1 MPVARDWIPFR
12 QHAFVMTWWLL
23 MACPWMAVAN
33 DYYVAPSGN
42 DTNPGSLSQPFR
54 TAQQAASVLQ
64 PGDTAWLRAGT
75 YRETVVPAHSGA
87 QGAPITFRSYPGE
100 FAVISGLELVTNWTS
115 YTGSIYKA
123 SMPWTQNGGSR
134 WWSVA
139 GGDQVFVDGVMMC
152 EARWPNLP
160 AGVTPA
166 TLEKTN
172 LARSESGQVLVSN
185 TNGGP
190 AVARYSITG
199 LPGNAN
205 ALKDAYIFF
214 LCGAHWVPM
223 TGTVTA
229 SDTNSVTFSY
239 PFNDNTNLNN
249 AYLIQDRDHFF
260 VWGKLSLLDSP
271 SEWFHDTDGTLYLW
285 TPDGGSPTNHVVEA
299 RKRDTAFDL
308 RGRSYITLADL
319 NIFAGDLESDTNSHH
334 VMLQGLDI
342 RYVAHGTW
350 VSWWWGFGAWDM
362 SLKLLGSNSVVS
374 DCDIHCSADSIL
386 MVGVHGRVP
395 DATANGDNSVI
406 TNNVITDWGYDAS
419 GSGVEWAGSNVLIS
433 GNAISNSIS
442 WMAINSWKSR
452 ASRII
457 YNDLSAMGKLVWD
470 QSALYVYPAGNLQG
484 TEIGWNRIHDTCG
497 ELDATRSYNGSDGI
511 YFDAGSSFF
520 TLHHNVIWNTPGMAL
535 NLYGVANLLISDF
548 NIYNN
553 TFDSTNVDLFNVQN
567 LKFCNNIVRK
577 WADRGYGAGNGNQVY
592 SNNLE
597 NLNSALQCPD
607 PHYVNPALGDFTL
620 MSNSPAIDQGMV
632 IPSYTD
638 GYIGPAPDIE
648 PTSTANPPGG
658 PEPSWRNGTCMACT
672 VSWNG
677 TPDSNTLFTVNG
689 LPALRGLGD
698 NFKLQIGTNTAG
710 GTVNLQNGAWTVS
723 NVPGAVDLA
732 PGIHVYGRVGD
743 GTPVAL
749 GTPLLSI
756 SVTNGNVT
764 IPWDGSTA
772 KATEHYQPAGG
783 LDRCC
788 WFCQPLQHTRYQQRL
803 LLSHEVPVGTMTP
816 V

>member
-1 MPVARDWIPFR
+1 MPVAHDRKPFR
-12 QHAFVMTWWLL
+12 RHGVITAGCWLL
-23 MACPWMAVAN
+23 ASPLVAN
-33 DYYVAPSGN
+33 ANDFYVAPSGS
-42 DTNPGSLSQPFR
+42 DGNPGTLSQPFR
-54 TAQQAASVLQ
+54 TVQQAASVLQ

-87 QGAPITFRSYPGE
+87 PGAPITFRSYPGE

-115 YTGSIYKA
+115 YAGSIYKA
-123 SMPWTQNGGSR
+123 SMPWTQNGGLR
-134 WWSVA
+134 WWNVA

-190 AVARYSITG
+190 AVARYTLTG
-199 LPGNAN
+199 LPGDAN
-205 ALKDAYIFF
+205 ALKDARILF

-239 PFNDNTNLNN
+239 PFDDNTNASN
-249 AYLIQDRDHFF
+249 AYLIEDRDHFF
-260 VWGKLSLLDSP
+260 VWGKFSLLDSP

-285 TPDGGSPTNHVVEA
+285 TPDGSSPGGNLVEA
-299 RKRDTAFDL
+299 RKRDMAFDL

-319 NIFAGDLESDTNSHH
+319 NVFAGDLESDTNSHH
-334 VMLQGLDI
+334 VTLRGLDV

-350 VSWWWGFGAWDM
+350 VSWWWSSGAWDM

-374 DCDIHCSADSIL
+374 DCDIHYSADSTL
-386 MVGVHGRVP
+386 MVGVHGRMP
-395 DATANGDNSVI
+395 DATANGDNTVI
-406 TNNVITDWGYDAS
+406 TNNVITDWGYNAT
-419 GSGVEWAGSNVLIS
+419 GSGIEWAGSNVLIS
-433 GNAISNSIS
+433 GNVISNSVS

-452 ASRII
+452 SSHILH
-457 YNDLSAMGKLVWD
+457 NDLSEMGKLIWD
-470 QSALYVYPAGNLQG
+470 QAALYVYPAGNLQG
-484 TEIGWNRIHDTCG
+484 TEIGWNRIHDTRG
-497 ELDATRSYNGSDGI
+497 EWDPTRSYNGSDGI

-520 TLHHNVIWNTPGMAL
+520 TLHHNVVWNTPAMAL

-553 TFDSTNVDLFNVQN
+553 TFDSTNVDLLNVQN

-592 SNNLE
+592 SNNFE
-597 NLNSALQCPD
+597 NQNSALQCPD

-620 MSNSPAIDQGMV
+620 TSNSPAIDQGMV

-638 GYIGPAPDIE
+638 GYIGPAPDIGAYE
-648 PTSTANPPGG
+648 YGKPV
-658 PEPSWRNGTCMACT
+658 WRAGAIVAQRHLYGLY

-677 TPDSNTLFTVNG
+677 TPGSNTLFTVNG

-698 NFKLQIGTNTAG
+698 NFKLQIGTNAAG
-710 GTVNLQNGAWTVS
+710 GTVSLQNGIWIVT
-723 NVPGAVDLA
+723 NMPGAADLA
-732 PGIHVYGRVGD
+732 PGIPVYGQVGD

-749 GTPLLSI
+749 GTPLLRI
-756 SVTNGNVT
+756 SVTNGSVT
-764 IPWDGSTA
+764 LGWDGSVAKLQSTA
-772 KATEHYQPAGG
+772 TLQGTWTDIAGAVSPYGIDVTNDACFFRTRFQP
-783 LDRCC
+783 D
-788 WFCQPLQHTRYQQRL
+788 Q
-803 LLSHEVPVGTMTP
+803 
-816 V
+816 